1 MASWNYQPTWDFEG
15 TLEKIV
21 TSTTGNTTPD
31 SLDRL

>member
-21 TSTTGNTTPD
+21 TSTNTTPD